1 MLGDIASCKVLVAGT
16 NVEDARLVAD
26 ILRED
31 FTDVATSHEADQ
43 GARDFEYLAPRVL
56 VLAFRTLHESERFY
70 LGLHRLSNAV
80 HVIPH
85 RTVVL
90 CSRSESYRAYELC
103 RRHQFDDYAVF
114 WPINYD
120 AQRIRMAV
128 LLAARSTQLVVQ
140 SGPSPM
146 QFAVQA
152 QRISHLEGALR
163 ESLSRGDEYL
173 SQFVSSLRR
182 AHERI
187 DAVFEQATAA
197 RSVHTTSSE
206 RNAAGKATTG
216 KVDTPG
222 ELDSVFDEL
231 RSKLD
236 PVQAWVGSVEQA
248 LEPHLESARALATL
262 AQEVKPLVMVVDD
275 DEFQHRFIAHLL
287 SAEAVQLQFVSS
299 AAELFVALRTSRPD
313 LIFMDFHLPDASGV
327 DTMQRL
333 KAVPATSDIPVI
345 LITGTSTRKVLVE
358 SRRAG
363 AVDFMVKP
371 FDKARLLR
379 GLRDHLPVFREDEP

>member
-1 MLGDIASCKVLVAGT
+1 MLGDIASCKILVAGT

-43 GARDFEYLAPRVL
+43 AARDFENLAPRVL
-56 VLAFRTLHESERFY
+56 VLAFRTLEESERFY
-70 LGLHRLSNAV
+70 LGLHRLSHAV

-90 CSRSESYRAYELC
+90 CSRSESYRAYEAC

-128 LLAARSTQLVVQ
+128 LLAARSTQLVVP
-140 SGPSPM
+140 SGPTPM

-152 QRISHLEGALR
+152 QRIAHLEDALR
-163 ESLSRGDEYL
+163 ESLSQGDAYL
-173 SQFVSSLRR
+173 SQFVAGLQR
-182 AHERI
+182 AHERV
-187 DAVFEQATAA
+187 DAAFE
-197 RSVHTTSSE
+197 
-206 RNAAGKATTG
+206 KATTAHAEQPASSG
-216 KVDTPG
+216 RRAAGGTMTAKAEAPG

-231 RSKLD
+231 RSQLD
-236 PVQAWVGSVEQA
+236 PVQAWVGSVGHA
-248 LEPHLESARALATL
+248 LEPHLESARALASL
-262 AQEVKPLVMVVDD
+262 AQDVKPLVMVVDD

-287 SAEAVQLQFVSS
+287 SAEAVELQFASS
-299 AAELFVALRTSRPD
+299 AAALFVALRTARPD

-333 KAVPATSDIPVI
+333 KAVPGTSDIPVI
-345 LITGTSTRKVLVE
+345 LITGTSTRKILME
-358 SRRAG
+358 SRQAG

-371 FDKARLLR
+371 FDKDRLLR
-379 GLRDHLPVFREDEP
+379 GLRDHLPVFRENEP

>member
-1 MLGDIASCKVLVAGT
+1 MLGDIASCKILVAGT

-43 GARDFEYLAPRVL
+43 AARDFENLAPRVL
-56 VLAFRTLHESERFY
+56 VLAFRTLQESERFY
-70 LGLHRLSNAV
+70 LGLHRLSHAV

-152 QRISHLEGALR
+152 QRIAHLEDALR
-163 ESLSRGDEYL
+163 ESLSQGDEYL
-173 SQFVSSLRR
+173 SQFVGSLRR
-182 AHERI
+182 AHERV
-187 DAVFEQATAA
+187 DAAFEQATAA
-197 RSVHTTSSE
+197 RE
-206 RNAAGKATTG
+206 DRAASGDLHATDGTATG
-216 KVDTPG
+216 RQGTPG

-231 RSKLD
+231 RSQLD
-236 PVQAWVGSVEQA
+236 PVQAWVDSVEHA
-248 LEPHLESARALATL
+248 LEPHLESARALASL
-262 AQEVKPLVMVVDD
+262 AQEVKPLVIIVDD

-287 SAEAVQLQFVSS
+287 SAEAVQLQFVSN

-313 LIFMDFHLPDASGV
+313 LIFMDFNLPDASGV
-327 DTMQRL
+327 DTIQRL
-333 KAVPATSDIPVI
+333 KAVPGTSDIPVI
-345 LITGTSTRKVLVE
+345 LITGTSTRKVLLE
-358 SRRAG
+358 SRQAG

-371 FDKARLLR
+371 FDKDRLLR
-379 GLRDHLPVFREDEP
+379 GLRDHLPVFRENEP